1 MAKFQSSITPPDEPE
16 VTVDE
21 ADKFGF
27 FDPFEI
33 ENKRPGYRYRF
44 INMNERNVASKM
56 RQGYEIVKDN
66 DPEKMAVTDNTPL
79 KAGSSIDTTRRFND
93 VVLARIPEEK
103 FKKIQA
109 IQAKVRERRS
119 IEGVANTFKA
129 EVGPTAYNEPGR
141 GRYTESM
148 TENQFDAA
156 GGGTPEPGGDDEE

>member
-1 MAKFQSSITPPDEPE
+1 MSSGEEPE

-33 ENKRPGYRYRF
+33 ENKQPGYRYRF

-56 RQGYEIVKDN
+56 RQGYEIVKDT
-66 DPEKMAVTDNTPL
+66 DPEKMAMQDNTPL

-93 VVLARIPEEK
+93 VVLARIPEAL
-103 FKKIQA
+103 FKKQQA
-109 IQAKVRERRS
+109 IQATVRNRRS

-141 GRYTESM
+141 GRYSESM
-148 TENQFDAA
+148 TDAQFDAA
-156 GGGTPEPGGDDEE
+156 SGPTTDDGGEDEE

>member
-1 MAKFQSSITPPDEPE
+1 MAKFQSSMDTVEEPE

-27 FDPFEI
+27 FDPFVVLNEQ
-33 ENKRPGYRYRF
+33 PGYRYRF

-56 RQGYEIVKDN
+56 RQGYEIIKDT
-66 DPEKMAVTDNTPL
+66 DPEKMVLQDNTPL

-103 FKKIQA
+103 FRKIQA
-109 IQAKVRERRS
+109 IQAAVRNRRS
-119 IEGVANTFKA
+119 IETVANQFKA

-141 GRYTESM
+141 GRYSESM
-148 TENQFDAA
+148 TESQFDAA
-156 GGGTPEPGGDDEE
+156 AGPSSDGGEDEE